1 MRAIVPDGSAE
12 PSVPAVCLVGCGAI
26 GATHARNLRGRARL
40 SFCSGKAENARRFQH
55 QYGGER
61 VYDGYDEVLA
71 DAAVDGVVLATPPQ
85 LHCEQVVAA
94 LGAGKGV
101 LVEKPMC
108 VSPEEV
114 ATIAAA
120 AAGGRGPALM
130 VAENYY
136 YRATHAYVKEQLAME
151 SLGPLLGLS
160 VRKLSQQNATGWKSG
175 YGALLEG
182 GVHMVAMISD
192 LVGQA
197 PEKVTAEFPGAD
209 NAEPERHSRTRL
221 EYADGMVAQLEY
233 SWSTPT
239 LARGIFQ
246 HSCVYGERGRLVFE
260 TNGLYAWINTAVTPR
275 QLFLP
280 LGQDLLGYRE
290 MMMDFLACLRDPE
303 RRPYSDLAR
312 ARRELEIVFRAY
324 EGLSRE
330 GRRA

>member
-1 MRAIVPDGSAE
+1 MTDRTAGPESL
-12 PSVPAVCLVGCGAI
+12 PAVCLVGCGAI
-26 GATHARNLRGRARL
+26 GAIHARNLRGHARV
-40 SFCSGKAENARRFQH
+40 SFCSGHADNARRFQH

-61 VYDGYDEVLA
+61 AYDSYDEVLV
-71 DAAVDGVVLATPPQ
+71 DPAVDGVVLATPPQ
-85 LHCEQVVAA
+85 LHCDQVVAA
-94 LGAGKGV
+94 LQAGKGV

-114 ATIAAA
+114 AAVAEA
-120 AAGGRGPALM
+120 AAGSRGQALM

-136 YRATHAYVKEQLAME
+136 YRATHDYVKEQLAME
-151 SLGPLLGLS
+151 SLGPLFGLS
-160 VRKLSQQNATGWKSG
+160 VNKLSQQSTTGWKSG

-197 PEKVTAEFPGAD
+197 PETVTAEFPGAD
-209 NAEPERHSRTRL
+209 PAEPERHSRTRL
-221 EYADGMVAQLEY
+221 EYADGIVAQLEY

-246 HSCVYGERGRLVFE
+246 HSYVYGERGRLVFE
-260 TNGLYAWINTAVTPR
+260 TNGLYAWINTAVMPR

-290 MMMDFLACLRDPE
+290 MMMDFLACLQDPE
-303 RRPYSDLAR
+303 RCPYSDLAR
-312 ARRELEIVFRAY
+312 ARRELDIVFRAY
-324 EGLSRE
+324 ECLSL
-330 GRRA
+330 